1 MLDVEDLSPEQTTSF
16 VDHCLQQPEG
26 SAPAARWSVAA
37 ALQRRVSS
45 KRCSSAEDPASPTKP
60 RAGDGFSG
68 RPARSRSEV
77 PAALAEFAY
86 DVTGGSPR
94 GVLELLSEMERQQL
108 LVPAGAGHLSLA
120 KGCADARWLQD
131 NMRPPQSLLARAF
144 ARFERLGPKQQAVL
158 KVASSLER
166 SFSVAELQAALG
178 DLSAEESRGAN
189 CTPAPLLAGPILG
202 TGGPASLRR
211 ARGARVAGPAPA
223 AAAPPGRPGAHGGR
237 PAVVSSSAPGAEEGL
252 AARQHR
258 RRAPLSGGLGRG
270 ERLADARPPGE
281 RHGRAGRGGRA
292 RRQAAQRG
300 PARLPGGSAA
310 DGPQVGRGRALRV
323 LLGCAPQR
331 GLQLGL
337 GVPAVAHHPAH
348 EPAGRTTRR
357 YLLVRGL
364 DGGVFLRTRRRQR

>member
-144 ARFERLGPKQQAVL
+144 ARFERLGPKQQAC
-158 KVASSLER
+158 S
-166 SFSVAELQAALG
+166 
-178 DLSAEESRGAN
+178 
-189 CTPAPLLAGPILG
+189 PAPSPQEVQRVCAGLAERGSRALRRLPQPRPDGPERTEDDPPSSPRAPPVPRRVSRRASTAGVPRSPGGSDGASASPTRARQVSG
-202 TGGPASLRR
+202 TGVLG
-211 ARGARVAGPAPA
+211 VAGGGAGSA
-223 AAAPPGRPGAHGGR
+223 AGAGAPPGRQRGGWTPGGAGQSASSSTRLCSATWPPTWSWSPSGR
-237 PAVVSSSAPGAEEGL
+237 TSSSA
-252 AARQHR
+252 
-258 RRAPLSGGLGRG
+258 
-270 ERLADARPPGE
+270 
-281 RHGRAGRGGRA
+281 
-292 RRQAAQRG
+292 
-300 PARLPGGSAA
+300 
-310 DGPQVGRGRALRV
+310 
-323 LLGCAPQR
+323 
-331 GLQLGL
+331 
-337 GVPAVAHHPAH
+337 
-348 EPAGRTTRR
+348 
-357 YLLVRGL
+357 
-364 DGGVFLRTRRRQR
+364 